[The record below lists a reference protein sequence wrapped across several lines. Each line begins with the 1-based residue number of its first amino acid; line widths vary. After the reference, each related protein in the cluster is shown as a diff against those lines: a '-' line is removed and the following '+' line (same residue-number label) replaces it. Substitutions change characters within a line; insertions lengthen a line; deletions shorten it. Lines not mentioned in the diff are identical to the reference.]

1 MKTVKKTWIAHFVFQ
16 FIFITFLSGL
26 SPAFAEIYHWTDEE
40 GVLHITDDLGKVP
53 EEYRSKAKVFE
64 TGPAEEEPAVEP
76 APPPAAPGLEVE
88 ELYDGQPLDWWK
100 EEFEKIE
107 KRIAEL
113 EGAYNKKRQ
122 FVSVFEAGR
131 RFGQV
136 FEQSD
141 VETYQRYKKE
151 IPEDEKRFE
160 ELDGELEELRRKARS
175 AGVPKEV
182 RGE

>member
-1 MKTVKKTWIAHFVFQ
+1 MKPVKKTWIVHFVFQ

-26 SPAFAEIYHWTDEE
+26 LPAFAEIYHWTDEE

-64 TGPAEEEPAVEP
+64 TRPAEEFPAVEP

-100 EEFEKIE
+100 EVEE
-107 KRIAEL
+107 
-113 EGAYNKKRQ
+113 
-122 FVSVFEAGR
+122 
-131 RFGQV
+131 
-136 FEQSD
+136 SD

-160 ELDGELEELRRKARS
+160 ELDGELEELRRKARN

>member
-1 MKTVKKTWIAHFVFQ
+1 MKPVKKTWIVHFVFQ

-26 SPAFAEIYHWTDEE
+26 SPALAEIYHWTDEE

-53 EEYRSKAKVFE
+53 EEYRPKAKVFK
-64 TGPAEEEPAVEP
+64 TRPAEEFPAVEP

-88 ELYDGQPLDWWK
+88 ELYDGQPLDWW
-100 EEFEKIE
+100 EEQFGKIE

-122 FVSVFEAGR
+122 FVDVFEGGR

-136 FEQSD
+136 FEESD
-141 VETYQRYKKE
+141 IETYQRYKKE
-151 IPEDEKRFE
+151 IPEDEKSFK
-160 ELDGELEELRRKARS
+160 ELNRELEELRRKARS